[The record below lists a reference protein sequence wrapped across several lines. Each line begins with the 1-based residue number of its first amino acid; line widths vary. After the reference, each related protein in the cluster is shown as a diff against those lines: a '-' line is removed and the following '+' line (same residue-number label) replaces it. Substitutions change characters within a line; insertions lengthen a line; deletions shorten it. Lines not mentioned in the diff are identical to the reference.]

1 MGVIQT
7 IGYSLLILI
16 IIAVVIS
23 TILYFTTDV
32 FKPKENPVTTTPNVP
47 VVTPTVPAATP
58 TDTPVVAPNVPAATP
73 TDTPVVT
80 PNVPVTTPETTPEV
94 PVPAPVVPELS
105 PCYQGDVTIWWG
117 HKASDATWA
126 CNSWKSSCA
135 NAGGCVASGDGT
147 VVNGKSTWKCNLKS
161 NCK

>member
-1 MGVIQT
+1 MAVIQT

-32 FKPKENPVTTTPNVP
+32 FKTKEKP
-47 VVTPTVPAATP
+47 VV
-58 TDTPVVAPNVPAATP
+58 TP

-80 PNVPVTTPETTPEV
+80 PTDTPVVTPTDTPVVTPTVPVTTPETTPEV
-94 PVPAPVVPELS
+94 PVPAPVVPELA

-117 HKASDATWA
+117 HKAEDATWA
-126 CNSWKSSCA
+126 CNSWKSVCG
-135 NAGGCVASGDGT
+135 NAGGCTATGDAT
-147 VVNGKSTWKCNLKS
+147 VIDGKSTWKCNLKS